1 MSSFDIVVV
10 TNRHLCCENFLTRIQ
25 RLAAAGIDG
34 LILREKDLDKDAYRL
49 LARRVMAICLQYD
62 VSCFLHTHIDVA
74 QQLHCPNIHLPFALF
89 ESNAFD
95 LSAFSQISVSVH
107 AQHEAKKA
115 EGLGAS
121 RVVAGHVF
129 ETDCKK
135 NIPGRG
141 IDFLREVCENTSLPV
156 YAIGGIT
163 PQNAVQLVA
172 TGVRGLCFMSSMMAA
187 SHPEKY
193 IRQLKHP
200 QIHI

>member
-10 TNRHLCCENFLTRIQ
+10 TNRHLCCEDFLTHIQ

-34 LILREKDLDKDAYRL
+34 LILREKDLDKDAYGL

-74 QQLHCPNIHLPFALF
+74 QQLHCPNIHLPLALF
-89 ESNAFD
+89 ESNASD

-107 AQHEAKKA
+107 APHEAKKA
-115 EGLGAS
+115 ERLGAS

-135 NIPGRG
+135 
-141 IDFLREVCENTSLPV
+141 TSPD
-156 YAIGGIT
+156 A
-163 PQNAVQLVA
+163 
-172 TGVRGLCFMSSMMAA
+172 
-187 SHPEKY
+187 E
-193 IRQLKHP
+193 
-200 QIHI
+200 